1 MATPLTD
8 AINALTTYANTV
20 TGASDT
26 TLSDAVD
33 TLAAGYGG
41 GGGSSI
47 PKLVSQATVTPETTY
62 TSSAKG
68 SVQLTAL
75 PNSAYAIFVYLNDYP
90 ASPDASEYIAI
101 LWMYVYSAGT
111 YASDGRIL
119 RPAGTLGTD
128 SSLCAY
134 NKNTGVIQLGGSY
147 GHFLAGTTY
156 TILLFDLS

>member
-1 MATPLTD
+1 MSTPLTD
-8 AINALTTYANTV
+8 AINALTTYANSV

-33 TLAAGYGG
+33 SLVDGYGG
-41 GGGSSI
+41 GGGSSV
-47 PKLVSQATVTPETTY
+47 PKLVSCVSVTPETTY

-68 SVQLTAL
+68 SVQLAAL
-75 PNSAYAIFVYLNDYP
+75 PNSAHAVFVYRNDYP
-90 ASPDASEYIAI
+90 SPDASEYIAI
-101 LWMYVYSAGT
+101 LWMYVYSGGT

-128 SSLCAY
+128 GSMCAY
-134 NKNTGVIQLGGSY
+134 NKNTGVLQLGGSY

-156 TILLFDLS
+156 TCLLFDLS